1 MFSINTEGKLNSVI
15 ELHCHTKMSEG
26 RGLISPSELV
36 KYAYDNGYKAIA
48 ITDCGSVQAFP
59 EAYREWSRLWNKY
72 QEECRNI
79 GKEAVLEAFLKIIYG
94 LEGNLLTE
102 EGKAFPILIYA
113 KDETGLR
120 NLYKIVA
127 ASYLEFYDKTPLI
140 PREYLDEHRDGL
152 IVGSV
157 CDGGEVFTA
166 VNSEEYNANPGIYSE
181 LEIAS
186 YYDFLEMVPY
196 DFAECEYSSKFT
208 RYLCYEAMN
217 IEARPMI
224 ITSDAYYIS
233 EDDKICWDIL
243 TDDGKGFSKRPRH
256 LLDYSVQSK
265 EQFVDWRIGSPEILK
280 KNADMLFD
288 NRAKIEEQIE
298 YVNPL
303 RVGKY
308 WPEYPNAIEELT
320 DICESRVK
328 EVFGDKPNFEV
339 RKRLERE
346 LDAICQNG
354 YAGIFMLW
362 RRIVKKSLDEGYPVG
377 TRGAVGSSLVAY
389 LCGITEINPLSPESG
404 GYHIPVEVFM
414 GLNLDKEPDIDINFS
429 PVIQE
434 TVQNYI
440 KELPGVS
447 ETCYGG
453 TIASLA
459 TKTAENMVEKYLE
472 TKDGPQPD
480 NDTKNKL
487 AETIIGVKRGNGMH
501 PGGIIVCP
509 EGEELVSFTPL
520 AHPDYSEKVITHF
533 DYHDI
538 WDNLLKLD
546 ILGHDQYELLHFMQE
561 NTGVRIEDIPLDD
574 KNTLALICDV
584 KTAQINDLP
593 EFGSEYVRRIIKET
607 VPKSFD
613 DLVKISALSHGT
625 DVWHNNQDE
634 LIKNKIIKLIDCI
647 ASRDDIM
654 IYLMDHDM
662 EKKDAFQIMESVR
675 KGRGLKEDHK
685 ILMTDAGISDWYM
698 QVCEKIKYLFP
709 KAHAVSY
716 TLLAVRLAYYRVYYP
731 EVYQEGLAAI
741 G

>member
-1 MFSINTEGKLNSVI
+1 MYYNKGII

-26 RGLISPSELV
+26 RGLIPPSELV

-72 QEECRNI
+72 QEECRDI
-79 GKEAVLEAFLKIIYG
+79 GKEAVQEDFLKIIYG

-102 EGKAFPILIYA
+102 EGKVFPVLIYA
-113 KDETGLR
+113 KNETGLR
-120 NLYKIVA
+120 NLYRIVT
-127 ASYLEFYDKTPLI
+127 ASYLEYYDNKKPMI
-140 PREYLDEHRDGL
+140 PKALLEEYRDGL
-152 IVGSV
+152 IIGSAG
-157 CDGGEVFTA
+157 DGGEVYTA
-166 VNSEEYNANPGIYSE
+166 IHSSFYELGVIYDKDYLSK
-181 LEIAS
+181 LKEIAS
-186 YYDFLEMVPY
+186 FYDFLEVARLDDADARYMYLGYVKIGTKPMVV
-196 DFAECEYSSKFT
+196 A
-208 RYLCYEAMN
+208 
-217 IEARPMI
+217 
-224 ITSDAYYIS
+224 SDACYIS
-233 EDDKICWDIL
+233 EEDKICYDIL
-243 TDDGKGFSKRPRH
+243 TSGREEQKAGYHRH
-256 LLDYSVQSK
+256 LMNYDDVCK
-265 EQFVDWRIGSPEILK
+265 KFFNTWTWGNPEEMKIIP
-280 KNADMLFD
+280 DVIFD
-288 NRAKIEEQIE
+288 NRSIIEEQIG

-303 RVGKY
+303 RDGKY

-328 EVFGDKPNFEV
+328 ELFGDKPNFEV

-346 LDAICQNG
+346 LEAICQNG
-354 YAGIFMLW
+354 YAGIYMLW
-362 RRIVKKSLDEGYPVG
+362 RRIVKKSLNEGYPVG
-377 TRGAVGSSLVAY
+377 IRGAVGSSLVAY

-440 KELPGVS
+440 KELPGVG

-472 TKDGPQPD
+472 INDGTQPD

-520 AHPDYSEKVITHF
+520 SHPNYSEKVITHF

-574 KNTLALICDV
+574 EKTLALICDV
-584 KTAQINDLP
+584 KTAQIHDLP

-613 DLVKISALSHGT
+613 DLVKISAVSHGT
-625 DVWHNNQDE
+625 DVWYNNQDE
-634 LIKNKIIKLIDCI
+634 LIKNKIIKLVDCI

-654 IYLMDHDM
+654 IYLMDHDLD
-662 EKKDAFQIMESVR
+662 KKDAYQIMESVR

-685 ILMTDAGISDWYM
+685 KLMTDAGIPDWYM

-716 TLLAVRLAYYRVYYP
+716 TLLAVRLAYYMVYYP
-731 EVYQEGLAAI
+731 DIYQEGLSSI
-741 G
+741 